1 MTGLA
6 VSEKLKK
13 TVQWTLYVFIL
24 LIVVIGYLFPLFN
37 YVVSE
42 EPSSKITGL
51 MNYAG
56 VGLSFSSLALA
67 FYSLF
72 TSATSQ
78 RKLDT
83 SLSSINGIQQN
94 LNSSL
99 IEVKMISH
107 TILNSQDRIESRFNA
122 IKSVVDVTG
131 GTDASVWAKDRTGP
145 RG

>member
-13 TVQWTLYVFIL
+13 TVQWTFYVFIL

-37 YVVSE
+37 YVFSE